1 MLVHFYEV
9 RNCTFET
16 FKGGPVLFAPG
27 DIDYDILMKRGF
39 RRNKEERWFR
49 PVNTAE
55 YRYIV
60 YSAQFGDVIIDERT
74 VMYGDMPAPYGQ
86 PPQDNTPNILCFVS
100 VGLMALGFPVSAL
113 GTVILGGLFFLA
125 ALILMII
132 VRVRYPENQFGRI
145 LCIIYIV
152 LAVIAI
158 VLTIAAAI
166 ILAIICNQLMA
177 DCESCC
183 NNMPG

>member
-1 MLVHFYEV
+1 
-9 RNCTFET
+9 
-16 FKGGPVLFAPG
+16 
-27 DIDYDILMKRGF
+27 
-39 RRNKEERWFR
+39 
-49 PVNTAE
+49 
-55 YRYIV
+55 
-60 YSAQFGDVIIDERT
+60 
-74 VMYGDMPAPYGQ
+74 
-86 PPQDNTPNILCFVS
+86 
-100 VGLMALGFPVSAL
+100 
-113 GTVILGGLFFLA
+113 
-125 ALILMII
+125 MII